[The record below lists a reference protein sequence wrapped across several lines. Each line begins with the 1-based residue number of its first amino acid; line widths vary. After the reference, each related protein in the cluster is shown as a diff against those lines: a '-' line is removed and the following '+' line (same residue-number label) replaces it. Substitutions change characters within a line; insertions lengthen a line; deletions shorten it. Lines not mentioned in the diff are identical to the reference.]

1 MIKINICICDD
12 DKKIHNVLKNEI
24 SEYRNVLS
32 EIEITSFFSAEDLI
46 EKYKENISFDII
58 FLDIEMSGLNGID
71 AAKEIR
77 KLDLKTIII
86 FISSHSNY
94 VFESFEVEALH
105 FIVKPI
111 SKLEFKNVFSRAIS
125 KYTSINSTL
134 LLKWQNEIYNI
145 KIASIIY
152 IEAYKRHVT
161 VYTEK
166 EKFEAVGKLS
176 DMLKLL
182 EPHGFIRTHQGF
194 LVNMDFIKRFDV
206 SDVVLFNNQK
216 VMLSVRKRSEA
227 MQRFNDYLMRKKW

>member
-1 MIKINICICDD
+1 MIKIKICICDD
-12 DKKIHNVLKNEI
+12 DRKIHDVLKNEI
-24 SEYRNVLS
+24 SEYGSGLS
-32 EIEITSFFSAEDLI
+32 ELEITSFFSAEDLI
-46 EKYKENISFDII
+46 ENYKENISFDII
-58 FLDIEMSGLNGID
+58 FLDIEMSGLNGIE

-77 KLDLKTIII
+77 KFDLKAIII
-86 FISSHSNY
+86 FISSHPNY

-111 SKLEFKNVFSRAIS
+111 SETEFKNVLSRAIS
-125 KYTSINSTL
+125 KYTSMNSTL
-134 LLKWQNEIYNI
+134 SLKWQNEIYNI

-161 VYTEK
+161 VYTEN

-176 DMLKLL
+176 DMFKIL

-216 VMLSVRKRSEA
+216 VMLSVRKRSES
-227 MQRFNDYLMRKKW
+227 MQKFNDYLIRKKW